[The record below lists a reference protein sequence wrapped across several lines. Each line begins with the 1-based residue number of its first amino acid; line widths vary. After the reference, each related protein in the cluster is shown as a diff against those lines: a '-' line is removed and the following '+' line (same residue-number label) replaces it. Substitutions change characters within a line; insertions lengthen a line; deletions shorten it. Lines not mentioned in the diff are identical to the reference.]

1 MAIEIEIPKDISKY
15 EAKIIG
21 PFTLR
26 QAICTVPAIGIAVL
40 AFTTLIKYIPKDICI
55 FITIILVAPL
65 LLCGYIKVYGMPF
78 EKFAKMVF
86 ISIVLAPTNRKYK
99 TVNVYETITK
109 TTTALDAKDKK
120 QKKKSVRKNKN
131 KNPNLIAYK

>member
-1 MAIEIEIPKDISKY
+1 MAIEMEIPKDISKY

-26 QAICTVPAIGIAVL
+26 QAVCTVPAVGIAVL
-40 AFTTLIKYIPKDICI
+40 AFTTLIKYIPKDVCI
-55 FITIILVAPL
+55 FMTIILVAPL

-86 ISIVLAPTNRKYK
+86 TSIAISLFSFSFIGFNYA
-99 TVNVYETITK
+99 IT
-109 TTTALDAKDKK
+109 
-120 QKKKSVRKNKN
+120 
-131 KNPNLIAYK
+131 LI

>member
-1 MAIEIEIPKDISKY
+1 M
-15 EAKIIG
+15 
-21 PFTLR
+21 
-26 QAICTVPAIGIAVL
+26 
-40 AFTTLIKYIPKDICI
+40 
-55 FITIILVAPL
+55 TIILVAPL

-86 ISIVLAPTNRKYK
+86 TSIVLAPTNRKYK

-109 TTTALDAKDKK
+109 PLAALDVKGKK
-120 QKKKSVRKNKN
+120 QKNKSARKNKN